1 MIIFANDDND
11 KYKNYTNMKSES
23 SNTKENTQ
31 TIQTEIINLE
41 NEITSNINQ
50 HKCIDINEVLKKC
63 NLQRVT
69 TYWYNIGDC
78 LFDSISYLL
87 HYKESST
94 MLRTNTMHHLKVYL
108 EKILQKLKKLVIKI

>member
-11 KYKNYTNMKSES
+11 KYKNYTNMKSQS

-31 TIQTEIINLE
+31 TIQSKIINFKNKNIL
-41 NEITSNINQ
+41 NINQ
-50 HKCIDINEVLKKC
+50 RKCIDINEVLKKC